1 MQIPALE
8 GRPPRFYQLAIQRDL
23 INGWSLVREWGQ
35 EGSSGRVKKDHFTD
49 WDRAV
54 DAMLRIRDTQLQ
66 RGYKVVFMQGQES
79 PHE

>member
-35 EGSSGRVKKDHFTD
+35 QGSSGRVKKDHFSD

-54 DAMLRIRDTQLQ
+54 EAMLRIRDTQLQ